1 MLKIVLI
8 ARVIERVESNVRFD
22 ARIGKDGANENARS
36 VRRWLMPRLRPPF
49 RWPPAGP
56 PAFAGGAHLSKKRVF
71 HCDGNARTAD
81 SAIIR
86 WIDLNAL

>member
-1 MLKIVLI
+1 M
-8 ARVIERVESNVRFD
+8 
-22 ARIGKDGANENARS
+22 RIYR
-36 VRRWLMPRLRPPF
+36 
-49 RWPPAGP
+49 
-56 PAFAGGAHLSKKRVF
+56 KKRVF